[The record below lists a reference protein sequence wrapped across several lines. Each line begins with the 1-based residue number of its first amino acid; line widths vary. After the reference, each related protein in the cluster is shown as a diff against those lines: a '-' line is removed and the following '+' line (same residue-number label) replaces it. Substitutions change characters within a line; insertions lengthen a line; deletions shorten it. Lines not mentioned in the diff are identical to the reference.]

1 METMRRQKGQ
11 DIIEYALMLAI
22 IVGLGWMV
30 YSHAADGGLPSSIN
44 SVFNNASALL
54 GEASKKK
61 LPAATTA
68 KDIIER
74 LRQGRYEGLAD
85 VLQGKPSKTL
95 VIASDSAA
103 GQELARKLNIQT
115 KEGDGWFARV
125 QTDGVTVFSYYSAE
139 ANKGVTFSQLAADYQ
154 KNTITYY
161 DASTW
166 ENKATVSITEGLFT
180 SQGKSAVGSGETV
193 FENRPGYVG
202 PSPSGSGF
210 IIDPTRTKNLK

>member
-1 METMRRQKGQ
+1 MRRQKGQ

-74 LRQGRYEGLAD
+74 LRQGRYDGLAD
-85 VLQGKPSKTL
+85 VLQGNPSSTL

-103 GQELARKLNIQT
+103 GQELARQLNIQT

-139 ANKGVTFSQLAADYQ
+139 ANKGVTFGQLATDYNSNPT
-154 KNTITYY
+154 KYY
-161 DASTW
+161 DASKG
-166 ENKATVSITEGLFT
+166 NQATVKITEGYFN
-180 SQGKSAVGSGETV
+180 SQGKSAVGSGKTV
-193 FENRPGYVG
+193 FENVKGYVG
-202 PSPSGSGF
+202 PSPSGNGF
-210 IIDPTRTKNLK
+210 IIDPTPTDRLK

>member
-1 METMRRQKGQ
+1 MRRQKGQ

-74 LRQGRYEGLAD
+74 LRQGRYDGLAD
-85 VLQGKPSKTL
+85 VLQGKPSNTL

-103 GQELARKLNIQT
+103 GQELARQLNIQT

-139 ANKGVTFSQLAADYQ
+139 ANKGVTFSQLAADYNSDPT
-154 KNTITYY
+154 KYYNPSAGDKAKIT
-161 DASTW
+161 
-166 ENKATVSITEGLFT
+166 TVRITEGLFN
-180 SQGKSAVGSGETV
+180 SQGKSAAGAGKTV
-193 FENRPGYVG
+193 FENVKGYVG
-202 PSPSGSGF
+202 PSPSGNGF
-210 IIDPTRTKNLK
+210 IIDPTPPQNLK